1 MHGVDLTRIESVET
15 LYQLIEEAQ
24 AEIARREAEERQA
37 LLDNLQAVATKY
49 GKSVEDFLNLPST
62 KVVVKKAAAKKATAK
77 KVEPRANALAKVTP
91 AEPAQTE
98 PRSDPA
104 GEAKP

>member
-1 MHGVDLTRIESVET
+1 
-15 LYQLIEEAQ
+15 
-24 AEIARREAEERQA
+24 
-37 LLDNLQAVATKY
+37 
-49 GKSVEDFLNLPST
+49 
-62 KVVVKKAAAKKATAK
+62 VVVKKAAAKKETAK

-104 GEAKP
+104 GEAQP

>member
-1 MHGVDLTRIESVET
+1 
-15 LYQLIEEAQ
+15 
-24 AEIARREAEERQA
+24 
-37 LLDNLQAVATKY
+37 VATKY

-62 KVVVKKAAAKKATAK
+62 KVVVKKATTK